1 MKRVWISLIV
11 AVTLAVSAIAVP
23 TVTVDRTGAQI
34 ASIGG
39 GEFNINPNADLI
51 AIIGETGS
59 FLSYCVEAHEPIVDD
74 GSVVYFASVLTEAIA
89 GDGSVDSPGPLGG
102 DLLDPASA
110 YLYSQFRNGTL
121 SNYNTDVASATA
133 LQQAFWYL
141 EDETGYT
148 NLAALSPQAQSWI
161 SGAEGSGWTDIGNV
175 RVLHLWTQDQ
185 FGKPAL
191 AQDMLVTTVPAP
203 GAILFGGI
211 GLVLVSWLRRHRT
224 L

>member
-1 MKRVWISLIV
+1 MRRIVTSLIV
-11 AVTLAVSAIAVP
+11 AAALAGSVIAVP
-23 TVTVDRTGAQI
+23 TATIDRTGAQI

-39 GEFNINPNADLI
+39 GEFNVNPNADLI
-51 AIIGETGS
+51 VLIGESGS

-121 SNYNTDVASATA
+121 SNYNSDVASATA

-148 NLAALSPQAQSWI
+148 NLAALSPQAQAWI
-161 SGAEGSGWTDIGNV
+161 SEAQGSSWTDIGNV
-175 RVLHLWTQDQ
+175 RVLHLWTQDP
-185 FGKPAL
+185 FSKPAL
-191 AQDMLVTTVPAP
+191 AQDMLVTIVPAP

-211 GLVLVSWLRRHRT
+211 GLVLVSWLHRHRT